1 MLVRP
6 LFWVRTLD
14 FCTSTIEVLE
24 AEGDESGGRERLR
37 RSGYKWQAGPLQLFQ
52 EQPPTHTYTLFMRTL
67 LHIQAEKELYNMSA
81 AHFHRPDRNGVH
93 SVL

>member
-14 FCTSTIEVLE
+14 FCTFYYRGVRR
-24 AEGDESGGRERLR
+24 EGDESGGTERLR

-52 EQPPTHTYTLFMRTL
+52 EQPPPH
-67 LHIQAEKELYNMSA
+67 
-81 AHFHRPDRNGVH
+81 VH
-93 SVL
+93 SIYAHTITHSSGEGIT